1 MITRQIITLPEYSGL
16 INITRKA
23 QVNYSINYSKLNE
36 LLLVI
41 DIFHYDDSGKEL
53 TYLPK
58 EVRLKASN
66 QERVDANGDPVV
78 KIEVGETMEWPL
90 NSYNQYDYLY
100 NIVNVQKAFTQEEL
114 EDLYVLKRLSK
125 INENLY
131 K

>member
-41 DIFHYDDSGKEL
+41 DIFHYDESGKEL
-53 TYLPK
+53 TYLPT

-125 INENLY
+125 INQSLY